1 VAANSTSIGR
11 LEKYELSFT
20 LSGTS
25 FSNAFDPAQIDVSA
39 TFTDPL
45 GGTHV
50 VHGFY
55 MREYTKTC
63 GPTASLTAGAYRWKV
78 RYSPAMT
85 GNWSVSLSAVD
96 SGTGTGTA
104 GPYNFTCTTS
114 SKKGLIR
121 VSPLD
126 NRYFQYDDGSQFI
139 PIGQNLAW
147 STTGNYYTCDFDNWQ
162 PDIAN
167 NGGNMMRWW
176 FATFNTAVEWD
187 ESGTPHSVLGN
198 YSTMLDQ
205 HWRADEILDQSRA
218 RGLVTMITLM
228 NMGDLRASGFESKWG
243 YNVYNSAKGGPC
255 STPQQ
260 FFTNASAKDYFKR
273 RLRYTVARWGYLP
286 NIMWETFNEMDF
298 TNGYNST
305 AITAW
310 HQEMV
315 PYLKA
320 QDLNRHMVSV
330 SFSDPGV
337 EDANVFSLPEI
348 DFTGYH
354 RYSGSASME
363 DEHVAFTQAERAVLQ
378 QVEQAYV
385 EVLGAEARLQI
396 RRAASVAERRHLDE
410 ARRLV
415 VAGSKTSI
423 DVAQADA
430 RVASARVAEVRADN
444 ARAQAIAALAQA
456 IAGDLPADA
465 TFTTPWPA
473 PLVDEDAALE
483 GLVAE
488 AVRADPELARL
499 NAERVASAQAREAT
513 RLATRPTL
521 AATASAGVDALGTY
535 GVPPDDRRVA
545 GAWSAG
551 VTLSWQLYDGGARRA
566 RLRAADAT
574 LRAADAELADR
585 LLGLRAQLSAAR
597 LDIAAAK
604 AQQGAAAASVAAAR
618 EQLRQAEA
626 RSAAGLGTSAEL
638 TDAQDA
644 LTQALGDAA
653 DADYQLAAARTIL
666 RYRLGRLVT
675 HPGHRESNP

>member
-1 VAANSTSIGR
+1 MSERRWSVVSLAIALAVAAPR
-11 LEKYELSFT
+11 PAAAEPVT
-20 LSGTS
+20 LDDAIARALAAHPSLAGARARVDAAATEIALVDVEARPTVAATAS
-25 FSNAFDPAQIDVSA
+25 YSVGARAGIALTDPAQALAGSV
-39 TFTDPL
+39 
-45 GGTHV
+45 
-50 VHGFY
+50 
-55 MREYTKTC
+55 
-63 GPTASLTAGAYRWKV
+63 TASWRIW
-78 RYSPAMT
+78 
-85 GNWSVSLSAVD
+85 
-96 SGTGTGTA
+96 
-104 GPYNFTCTTS
+104 
-114 SKKGLIR
+114 
-121 VSPLD
+121 
-126 NRYFQYDDGSQFI
+126 
-139 PIGQNLAW
+139 
-147 STTGNYYTCDFDNWQ
+147 DF
-162 PDIAN
+162 
-167 NGGNMMRWW
+167 G
-176 FATFNTAVEWD
+176 
-187 ESGTPHSVLGN
+187 
-198 YSTMLDQ
+198 
-205 HWRADEILDQSRA
+205 
-218 RGLVTMITLM
+218 
-228 NMGDLRASGFESKWG
+228 LRA
-243 YNVYNSAKGGPC
+243 A
-255 STPQQ
+255 
-260 FFTNASAKDYFKR
+260 R
-273 RLRYTVARWGYLP
+273 RRAAAATVAAR
-286 NIMWETFNEMDF
+286 E
-298 TNGYNST
+298 
-305 AITAW
+305 
-310 HQEMV
+310 
-315 PYLKA
+315 
-320 QDLNRHMVSV
+320 
-330 SFSDPGV
+330 
-337 EDANVFSLPEI
+337 
-348 DFTGYH
+348 
-354 RYSGSASME
+354 
-363 DEHVAFTQAERAVLQ
+363 VAFTQAERAVLQ

-385 EVLGAEARLQI
+385 DVLGAEARLQI

-499 NAERVASAQAREAT
+499 NAERLASARAREAT